1 MHMLCLLNGVFI
13 MKIGHFSSNPQ
24 TQAKAA
30 ALNSEDLGLRAYM
43 QKIYGYMT
51 IGLSITGLVA
61 YLLTNA
67 VTSETAQGKLVLNEL
82 GQSIY
87 GSPLG
92 FIFML
97 APLGIII
104 LLSLRIQKMRAGTAQ
119 TLFWV
124 LAGCYGISLAPIF
137 IQYTSESVARVF
149 FISSST
155 FLAASIYGYTTKK
168 SLANFGSFL
177 MMGLIGIIIAMVVN
191 IFMQSTMMQFI
202 ISIAGVLIF
211 TGLTAYDTQTLKEM
225 YVEGENGDIQVKKS
239 IMGAL
244 RLYLDFLN
252 LFIMLLMLL
261 GNRR

>member
-1 MHMLCLLNGVFI
+1 MLCLLNGVII

-43 QKIYGYMT
+43 QKIYSYMT
-51 IGLSITGLVA
+51 VGLAITGLVA
-61 YLLTNA
+61 WLVSGAAVDQNGNTTALGNA
-67 VTSETAQGKLVLNEL
+67 LFN
-82 GQSIY
+82 
-87 GSPLG
+87 SPLG

-97 APLGIII
+97 APLG
-104 LLSLRIQKMRAGTAQ
+104 LVMMLSFRIQKMKASTAQ
-119 TLFWV
+119 TMFWV
-124 LAGCYGISLAPIF
+124 LSGCYGISLASIF
-137 IQYTSESVARVF
+137 LAYTGESVARVF

-202 ISIAGVLIF
+202 ISVVGVLIF

-225 YVEGENGDIQVKKS
+225 YVEGENGETQVKKA

-244 RLYLDFLN
+244 KLYLDFLN

>member
-43 QKIYGYMT
+43 QKIYSYMT
-51 IGLSITGLVA
+51 VGLAITGLVA
-61 YLLTNA
+61 WLVSGAAVDQNGNTTALGNA
-67 VTSETAQGKLVLNEL
+67 LFN
-82 GQSIY
+82 
-87 GSPLG
+87 SPLG

-97 APLGIII
+97 APLG
-104 LLSLRIQKMRAGTAQ
+104 LVMMLSFRIQKMKASTAQ
-119 TLFWV
+119 TMFWV
-124 LAGCYGISLAPIF
+124 LSGCYGISLASIF
-137 IQYTSESVARVF
+137 LAYTGESVARVF

-155 FLAASIYGYTTKK
+155 FLAASIYGYTTKR

-202 ISIAGVLIF
+202 ISIVGVLIF

-225 YVEGENGDIQVKKS
+225 YVEGENGETQVKKA

-244 RLYLDFLN
+244 KLYLDFLN

>member
-1 MHMLCLLNGVFI
+1 

-24 TQAKAA
+24 TQSRAA
-30 ALNSEDLGLRAYM
+30 SLSSEDAGLRAYM

-51 IGLSITGLVA
+51 VGLAITGLVA
-61 YLLTNA
+61 WLVSGAAIDQNGQY
-67 VTSETAQGKLVLNEL
+67 TAL
-82 GQSIY
+82 GQALFA
-87 GSPLG
+87 SPLG

-97 APLGIII
+97 APLG
-104 LLSLRIQKMRAGTAQ
+104 LVMMLSMRIQKMQATTAQ
-119 TLFWV
+119 TMFWV
-124 LAGCYGISLAPIF
+124 LSGCYGISLASIF
-137 IQYTSESVARVF
+137 LAYTGESVARVF

-155 FLAASIYGYTTKK
+155 FLGASIYGYTTKK

-177 MMGLIGIIIAMVVN
+177 MMGLIGIIVAMVVN
-191 IFMQSTMMQFI
+191 IFLQSTMMQFI
-202 ISIAGVLIF
+202 ISIVGVLIF

-225 YVEGENGDIQVKKS
+225 YVEGENGETQVKKA

-244 RLYLDFLN
+244 KLYLDFLN

>member
-1 MHMLCLLNGVFI
+1 MLCLLNGVFI

-43 QKIYGYMT
+43 QKIYSYMT
-51 IGLSITGLVA
+51 VGLAITGLVA
-61 YLLTNA
+61 WLVSGAAVDQNGNA
-67 VTSETAQGKLVLNEL
+67 TAL
-82 GQSIY
+82 GNALFN
-87 GSPLG
+87 SPLG

-97 APLGIII
+97 APLG
-104 LLSLRIQKMRAGTAQ
+104 LVMMLSFRIQKMKASTAQ
-119 TLFWV
+119 TMFWV
-124 LAGCYGISLAPIF
+124 LSGCYGISLASIF
-137 IQYTSESVARVF
+137 LAYTGESVARVF

-155 FLAASIYGYTTKK
+155 FLAASIYGYTTKR

-202 ISIAGVLIF
+202 ISVVGVLIF

-225 YVEGENGDIQVKKS
+225 YVEGENGETQVKKA

-244 RLYLDFLN
+244 KLYLDFLN

>member
-1 MHMLCLLNGVFI
+1 MHMLCLLNGVII

-43 QKIYGYMT
+43 QKIYSYMT
-51 IGLSITGLVA
+51 VGLAITGLVA
-61 YLLTNA
+61 WLVSGAAVDQNGNTTALGNA
-67 VTSETAQGKLVLNEL
+67 LFN
-82 GQSIY
+82 
-87 GSPLG
+87 SPLG

-97 APLGIII
+97 APLG
-104 LLSLRIQKMRAGTAQ
+104 LVMMLSFRIQKMKASTAQ
-119 TLFWV
+119 TMFWV
-124 LAGCYGISLAPIF
+124 LSGCYGISLASIF
-137 IQYTSESVARVF
+137 LAYTGESVARVF

-155 FLAASIYGYTTKK
+155 FLAASIYGYTTKR

-202 ISIAGVLIF
+202 ISVVGVLIF

-225 YVEGENGDIQVKKS
+225 YVEGENGETQVKKA

-244 RLYLDFLN
+244 KLYLDFLN

>member
-1 MHMLCLLNGVFI
+1 

-43 QKIYGYMT
+43 QKIYSYMT
-51 IGLSITGLVA
+51 VGLAITGLVA
-61 YLLTNA
+61 WLVSGAAVDQNGNTTALGNA
-67 VTSETAQGKLVLNEL
+67 LFN
-82 GQSIY
+82 
-87 GSPLG
+87 SPLG

-97 APLGIII
+97 APLG
-104 LLSLRIQKMRAGTAQ
+104 LVMMLSFRIQKMKASTAQ
-119 TLFWV
+119 TMFWV
-124 LAGCYGISLAPIF
+124 LSGCYGISLASIF
-137 IQYTSESVARVF
+137 LAYTGESVARVF

-155 FLAASIYGYTTKK
+155 FLAASIYGYTTKR

-177 MMGLIGIIIAMVVN
+177 MMGLIGTIIAMVVN

-202 ISIAGVLIF
+202 ISVVGVLIF

-225 YVEGENGDIQVKKS
+225 YVEGENGETQVKKA

-244 RLYLDFLN
+244 KLYLDFLN

>member
-1 MHMLCLLNGVFI
+1 

-43 QKIYGYMT
+43 QKIYSYMT
-51 IGLSITGLVA
+51 VGLAITGLVA
-61 YLLTNA
+61 WLVSGAAVDQNGNA
-67 VTSETAQGKLVLNEL
+67 TAL
-82 GQSIY
+82 GNALFN
-87 GSPLG
+87 SPLG

-97 APLGIII
+97 APLG
-104 LLSLRIQKMRAGTAQ
+104 LVMMLSFRIQKMKASTAQ
-119 TLFWV
+119 TMFWV
-124 LAGCYGISLAPIF
+124 LSGCYGISLASIF
-137 IQYTSESVARVF
+137 LAYTGESVARVF

-155 FLAASIYGYTTKK
+155 FLAASIYGYTTKR

-202 ISIAGVLIF
+202 ISVVGVLIF

-225 YVEGENGDIQVKKS
+225 YVEGENGETQVKKA

-244 RLYLDFLN
+244 KLYLDFLN

>member
-1 MHMLCLLNGVFI
+1 

-43 QKIYGYMT
+43 QKIYSYMT
-51 IGLSITGLVA
+51 VGLAITGLVA
-61 YLLTNA
+61 WLVSGAAVDQNGNTTALGNA
-67 VTSETAQGKLVLNEL
+67 LFN
-82 GQSIY
+82 
-87 GSPLG
+87 SPLG

-97 APLGIII
+97 APLG
-104 LLSLRIQKMRAGTAQ
+104 LVMMLSFRIQKMKASTAQ
-119 TLFWV
+119 TMFWV
-124 LAGCYGISLAPIF
+124 LSGCYGISLASIF
-137 IQYTSESVARVF
+137 LAYTGESVARVF

-155 FLAASIYGYTTKK
+155 FLAASIYGYTTKR

-202 ISIAGVLIF
+202 ISIVGVLIF

-225 YVEGENGDIQVKKS
+225 YVEGENGETQVKKA

-244 RLYLDFLN
+244 KLYLDFLN

>member
-43 QKIYGYMT
+43 QKIYSYMT
-51 IGLSITGLVA
+51 VGLAITGLVA
-61 YLLTNA
+61 WLVSGAAVDQNGNTTALGNA
-67 VTSETAQGKLVLNEL
+67 LFN
-82 GQSIY
+82 
-87 GSPLG
+87 SPLG

-97 APLGIII
+97 APLG
-104 LLSLRIQKMRAGTAQ
+104 LVMMLSFRIQKMKASTAQ
-119 TLFWV
+119 TMFWV
-124 LAGCYGISLAPIF
+124 LSGCYGISLASIF
-137 IQYTSESVARVF
+137 LAYTGESVARVF

-155 FLAASIYGYTTKK
+155 FLAASIYGYTTKR

-177 MMGLIGIIIAMVVN
+177 MMGLIGTIIAMVVN

-202 ISIAGVLIF
+202 ISVVGVLIF

-225 YVEGENGDIQVKKS
+225 YVEGENGETQVKKA

-244 RLYLDFLN
+244 KLYLDFLN

>member
-1 MHMLCLLNGVFI
+1 MHVLCLLNGVII

-43 QKIYGYMT
+43 QKIYSYMT
-51 IGLSITGLVA
+51 VGLAITGLVA
-61 YLLTNA
+61 WLVSGAAVDQNGNTTALGNA
-67 VTSETAQGKLVLNEL
+67 LFN
-82 GQSIY
+82 
-87 GSPLG
+87 SPLG

-97 APLGIII
+97 APLG
-104 LLSLRIQKMRAGTAQ
+104 LVMMLSFRIQKMKASTAQ
-119 TLFWV
+119 TMFWV
-124 LAGCYGISLAPIF
+124 LSGCYGISLASIF
-137 IQYTSESVARVF
+137 LAYTGESVARVF

-155 FLAASIYGYTTKK
+155 FLAASIYGYTTKR

-202 ISIAGVLIF
+202 ISVVGVLIF

-225 YVEGENGDIQVKKS
+225 YVEGENGETQVKKA

-244 RLYLDFLN
+244 KLYLDFLN

>member
-1 MHMLCLLNGVFI
+1 

-43 QKIYGYMT
+43 QKIYSYMT
-51 IGLSITGLVA
+51 VGLAITGLVA
-61 YLLTNA
+61 WLVSGAAVDQNGNTTALGNA
-67 VTSETAQGKLVLNEL
+67 LFN
-82 GQSIY
+82 
-87 GSPLG
+87 SPLG

-97 APLGIII
+97 APLG
-104 LLSLRIQKMRAGTAQ
+104 LVMMLSFRIQKMKASTAQ
-119 TLFWV
+119 TMFWV
-124 LAGCYGISLAPIF
+124 LSGCYGISLASIF
-137 IQYTSESVARVF
+137 LAYTGESVARVF

-155 FLAASIYGYTTKK
+155 FLAASIYGYTTKR

-202 ISIAGVLIF
+202 ISVLGVLIF

-225 YVEGENGDIQVKKS
+225 YVEGENGETQVKKA

-244 RLYLDFLN
+244 KLYLDFLN

>member
-24 TQAKAA
+24 THSKAA
-30 ALNSEDLGLRAYM
+30 ALSSEDMGLRAYM

-51 IGLSITGLVA
+51 IGLAITGLVA
-61 YLLTNA
+61 WLVSGAAIDNNGQY
-67 VTSETAQGKLVLNEL
+67 TSLGKALFA
-82 GQSIY
+82 
-87 GSPLG
+87 SPLG

-97 APLGIII
+97 APLG
-104 LLSLRIQKMRAGTAQ
+104 LVMMLSFRIQKMKASTAQ
-119 TLFWV
+119 TMFWV
-124 LAGCYGISLAPIF
+124 LSGCYGISLASIF
-137 IQYTSESVARVF
+137 LAYTGESVARVF

-202 ISIAGVLIF
+202 ISVAGVLIF

-225 YVEGENGDIQVKKS
+225 YVEGENGETQVKKAV
-239 IMGAL
+239 MGAL
-244 RLYLDFLN
+244 KLYLDFLN

>member
-1 MHMLCLLNGVFI
+1 MLCLLNGVII

-43 QKIYGYMT
+43 QKIYSYMT
-51 IGLSITGLVA
+51 VGLAITGLVA
-61 YLLTNA
+61 WLVSGAAVDQNGNTTALGNA
-67 VTSETAQGKLVLNEL
+67 LFN
-82 GQSIY
+82 
-87 GSPLG
+87 SPLG

-97 APLGIII
+97 APLG
-104 LLSLRIQKMRAGTAQ
+104 LVMMLSFRIQKMKASTAQ
-119 TLFWV
+119 TMFWV
-124 LAGCYGISLAPIF
+124 LSGCYGISLASIF
-137 IQYTSESVARVF
+137 LAYTGESVARVF

-155 FLAASIYGYTTKK
+155 FLAASIYGYTTKR

-202 ISIAGVLIF
+202 ISIVGVLIF

-225 YVEGENGDIQVKKS
+225 YVEGENGETQVKKA

-244 RLYLDFLN
+244 KLYLDFLN

>member
-1 MHMLCLLNGVFI
+1 

-43 QKIYGYMT
+43 QKIYSYMT
-51 IGLSITGLVA
+51 VGLAITGLVA
-61 YLLTNA
+61 WLVSGAAVDQNGNTTALGNA
-67 VTSETAQGKLVLNEL
+67 LFN
-82 GQSIY
+82 
-87 GSPLG
+87 SPLG

-97 APLGIII
+97 APLG
-104 LLSLRIQKMRAGTAQ
+104 LVMMLSFRIQKMKASTAQ
-119 TLFWV
+119 TMFWV
-124 LAGCYGISLAPIF
+124 LSGCYGISLASIF
-137 IQYTSESVARVF
+137 LAYTGESVARVF

-155 FLAASIYGYTTKK
+155 FLAASIYGYTTKR

-202 ISIAGVLIF
+202 ISVVGVLIF

-225 YVEGENGDIQVKKS
+225 YVEGENGETQVKKA

-244 RLYLDFLN
+244 KLYLDFLN

>member
-1 MHMLCLLNGVFI
+1 
-13 MKIGHFSSNPQ
+13 
-24 TQAKAA
+24 
-30 ALNSEDLGLRAYM
+30 M

-51 IGLSITGLVA
+51 VGLAITGLIAWLVSGA
-61 YLLTNA
+61 SIDQNGQY
-67 VTSETAQGKLVLNEL
+67 TAL
-82 GQSIY
+82 GQALFA
-87 GSPLG
+87 SPLG

-97 APLGIII
+97 APLGLVIM
-104 LLSLRIQKMRAGTAQ
+104 LSMRIQKMQASTAQ
-119 TLFWV
+119 TMFWV
-124 LAGCYGISLAPIF
+124 LSGCYGISLASIF
-137 IQYTSESVARVF
+137 LAYTGESVARVF

-155 FLAASIYGYTTKK
+155 FLGASIYGYTTKK

-191 IFMQSTMMQFI
+191 IFLQSTMMQFM
-202 ISIAGVLIF
+202 ISVLGVLIF

-225 YVEGENGDIQVKKS
+225 YVEGENGETQVKKA

-244 RLYLDFLN
+244 KLYLDFLN

>member
-1 MHMLCLLNGVFI
+1 MLCLLKGVSI

-43 QKIYGYMT
+43 QKIYSYMT
-51 IGLSITGLVA
+51 VGLAITGLVA
-61 YLLTNA
+61 WLVSGAAVDQNGNTTALGNA
-67 VTSETAQGKLVLNEL
+67 LFN
-82 GQSIY
+82 
-87 GSPLG
+87 SPLG

-97 APLGIII
+97 APLG
-104 LLSLRIQKMRAGTAQ
+104 LVMMLSFRIQKMKASTAQ
-119 TLFWV
+119 TMFWV
-124 LAGCYGISLAPIF
+124 LSGCYGISLASIF
-137 IQYTSESVARVF
+137 LAYTGESVARVF

-155 FLAASIYGYTTKK
+155 FLAASIYGYTTKR

-202 ISIAGVLIF
+202 ISVVGVLIF

-225 YVEGENGDIQVKKS
+225 YVEGENGETQVKKA

-244 RLYLDFLN
+244 KLYLDFLN

>member
-43 QKIYGYMT
+43 QKIYSYMT
-51 IGLSITGLVA
+51 VGLAITGLVA
-61 YLLTNA
+61 WLVSGAAVDQNGNA
-67 VTSETAQGKLVLNEL
+67 TAL
-82 GQSIY
+82 GNALFN
-87 GSPLG
+87 SPLG

-97 APLGIII
+97 APLG
-104 LLSLRIQKMRAGTAQ
+104 LVMMLSFRIQKMKASTAQ
-119 TLFWV
+119 TMFWV
-124 LAGCYGISLAPIF
+124 LSGCYGISLASIF
-137 IQYTSESVARVF
+137 LAYTGESVARVF

-155 FLAASIYGYTTKK
+155 FLAASIYGYTTKR

-202 ISIAGVLIF
+202 ISVVGVLIF

-225 YVEGENGDIQVKKS
+225 YVEGENGETQVKKA

-244 RLYLDFLN
+244 KLYLDFLN

>member
-43 QKIYGYMT
+43 QKIYSYMT
-51 IGLSITGLVA
+51 VGLAITGLVA
-61 YLLTNA
+61 WLVSGAAVDQNGNTTALGNA
-67 VTSETAQGKLVLNEL
+67 LFN
-82 GQSIY
+82 
-87 GSPLG
+87 SPLG

-97 APLGIII
+97 APLG
-104 LLSLRIQKMRAGTAQ
+104 LVMMLSFRIQKMKASTAQ
-119 TLFWV
+119 TMFWV
-124 LAGCYGISLAPIF
+124 LSGCYGISLASIF
-137 IQYTSESVARVF
+137 LAYTGESVARVF

-155 FLAASIYGYTTKK
+155 FLAASIYGYTTKR

-202 ISIAGVLIF
+202 ISVVGVLIF

-225 YVEGENGDIQVKKS
+225 YVEGENGETQVKKA

-244 RLYLDFLN
+244 KLYLDFLN

>member
-1 MHMLCLLNGVFI
+1 

-43 QKIYGYMT
+43 QKIYSYMT
-51 IGLSITGLVA
+51 VGLAITGLVA
-61 YLLTNA
+61 WLVSGAAVDQNGNA
-67 VTSETAQGKLVLNEL
+67 TAL
-82 GQSIY
+82 GNALFN
-87 GSPLG
+87 SPLG

-97 APLGIII
+97 APLG
-104 LLSLRIQKMRAGTAQ
+104 LVMMLSFRIQKMKASTAQ
-119 TLFWV
+119 TMFWV
-124 LAGCYGISLAPIF
+124 LSGCYGISLASIF
-137 IQYTSESVARVF
+137 LAYTGESVARVF

-155 FLAASIYGYTTKK
+155 FLAASIYGYTTKR

-202 ISIAGVLIF
+202 ISIVGVLIF

-225 YVEGENGDIQVKKS
+225 YVEGENGETQVKKA

-244 RLYLDFLN
+244 KLYLDFLN

>member
-1 MHMLCLLNGVFI
+1 MLCLLNGVFI

-43 QKIYGYMT
+43 QKIYSYMT
-51 IGLSITGLVA
+51 VGLAITGLVA
-61 YLLTNA
+61 WLVSGAAVDQNGNTTALGNA
-67 VTSETAQGKLVLNEL
+67 LFN
-82 GQSIY
+82 
-87 GSPLG
+87 SPLG

-97 APLGIII
+97 APLG
-104 LLSLRIQKMRAGTAQ
+104 LVMMLSFRIQKMKASTAQ
-119 TLFWV
+119 TMFWV
-124 LAGCYGISLAPIF
+124 LSGCYGISLASIF
-137 IQYTSESVARVF
+137 LAYTGESVARVF

-155 FLAASIYGYTTKK
+155 FLAASIYGYTTKR

-202 ISIAGVLIF
+202 ISVVGVLIF

-225 YVEGENGDIQVKKS
+225 YVEGENGETQVKKA

-244 RLYLDFLN
+244 KLYLDFLN

>member
-1 MHMLCLLNGVFI
+1 MLCLLNGVSI

-43 QKIYGYMT
+43 QKIYSYMT
-51 IGLSITGLVA
+51 VGLAITGLVA
-61 YLLTNA
+61 WLVSGAAVDQNGNTTALGNA
-67 VTSETAQGKLVLNEL
+67 LFN
-82 GQSIY
+82 
-87 GSPLG
+87 SPLG

-97 APLGIII
+97 APLG
-104 LLSLRIQKMRAGTAQ
+104 LVMMLSFRIQKMKASTAQ
-119 TLFWV
+119 TMFWV
-124 LAGCYGISLAPIF
+124 LSGCYGISLASIF
-137 IQYTSESVARVF
+137 LAYTGESVARVF

-155 FLAASIYGYTTKK
+155 FLAASIYGYTTKR

-202 ISIAGVLIF
+202 ISVVGVLIF

-225 YVEGENGDIQVKKS
+225 YVEGENGETQVKKA

-244 RLYLDFLN
+244 KLYLDFLN